1 MTDDFALTPH
11 AIPSVAISGS
21 RQRFPVHRIYCVG
34 RNYADHAREMGTDP
48 KTEPPV
54 FFTKPPDAVTAN
66 DAEVPYP
73 PRTANF
79 HHEIELVVA
88 IGRSGSHIS
97 AGDALNHVF
106 GYAAGIDLTRRD
118 LQQAARKRGEPW
130 DVGKAFDFSAP
141 VGAIRP
147 AAQGHVARG
156 RIWLSVNNQ
165 MRQQADVSDMIWSV
179 PEIIV
184 ALSELFE
191 LQSGDLI
198 YTGTPAGVGPLQP
211 GDRVEGGIEGL
222 ESIRNTIIA
231 AA

>member
-1 MTDDFALTPH
+1 MADEFVFTPH
-11 AIPSVAISGS
+11 AIPSVAIAGS

-48 KTEPPV
+48 RTEPPV
-54 FFTKPPDAVTAN
+54 FFTKPPDAVTAT

-73 PRTANF
+73 PRTASF

-88 IGRSGSHIS
+88 IGRAGSRIT
-97 AGDALNHVF
+97 AADALNHVF

-147 AAQGHVARG
+147 VAQGHVARA
-156 RIWLSVNNQ
+156 RMWLKVNNEI
-165 MRQQADVSDMIWSV
+165 RQQADVGDMIWSV
-179 PEIIV
+179 PEIIA
-184 ALSELFE
+184 ALSDLFE
-191 LQSGDLI
+191 LQAGDLI
-198 YTGTPAGVGPLQP
+198 YTGTPAGVGALQP